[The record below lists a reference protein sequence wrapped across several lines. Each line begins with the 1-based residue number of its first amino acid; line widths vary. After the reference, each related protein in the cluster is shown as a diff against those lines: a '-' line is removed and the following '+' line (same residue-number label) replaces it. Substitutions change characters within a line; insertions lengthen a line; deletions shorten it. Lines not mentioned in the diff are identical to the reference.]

1 MVNNEIVAIST
12 VILSSLIVSISFF
25 IGAFLSIYL
34 KLPNRLKG
42 DIVSFSAGI
51 FLSAISFSILEE
63 SVKLGNIFSTA
74 IGFGL
79 GALTFSIIRYMLQK
93 EGKIEN
99 PKDES
104 KNKNNSRKND
114 DRLNSN
120 SGGKLI
126 IVGTLAD
133 SHPETLIIG
142 IIIGLGLQDLL
153 PTIIVLFLGNITATI
168 DGTKKMIESEIS
180 KIEIIKR
187 WSYVFFAV
195 IIGGPI
201 GYFLSINVSH
211 SILSSISGF
220 AAGAIIS
227 FVTEELI
234 PDAYKKVNWHIGL
247 SAAFGLFIGFSIFH
261 FL

>member
-1 MVNNEIVAIST
+1 MVNNEIGSIST

-51 FLSAISFSILEE
+51 FLSAVSFSILEE
-63 SVKLGNIFSTA
+63 SVKLGNIISTA

-104 KNKNNSRKND
+104 KNNSRKNN
-114 DRLNSN
+114 DRLKSN

-180 KIEIIKR
+180 KREIIKR

>member
-93 EGKIEN
+93 EGKIE
-99 PKDES
+99 
-104 KNKNNSRKND
+104 
-114 DRLNSN
+114 
-120 SGGKLI
+120 I
-126 IVGTLAD
+126 
-133 SHPETLIIG
+133 
-142 IIIGLGLQDLL
+142 
-153 PTIIVLFLGNITATI
+153 NIMPA
-168 DGTKKMIESEIS
+168 
-180 KIEIIKR
+180 
-187 WSYVFFAV
+187 
-195 IIGGPI
+195 
-201 GYFLSINVSH
+201 
-211 SILSSISGF
+211 
-220 AAGAIIS
+220 
-227 FVTEELI
+227 
-234 PDAYKKVNWHIGL
+234 
-247 SAAFGLFIGFSIFH
+247 
-261 FL
+261 